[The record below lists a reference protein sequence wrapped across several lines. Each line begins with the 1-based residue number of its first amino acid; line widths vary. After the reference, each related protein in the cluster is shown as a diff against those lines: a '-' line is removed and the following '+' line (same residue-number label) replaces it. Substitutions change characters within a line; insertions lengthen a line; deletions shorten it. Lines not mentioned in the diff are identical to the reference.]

1 MLRRIACVVLL
12 LFVGLSCSRD
22 PQVVKKKYLQSGNRY
37 FEKGKYKE
45 AYIMYRNALKKD
57 SKYSEAYYRAGLTE
71 LRMGQPVAALRDLR
85 RAADTDPNFTNP
97 DARVQAGNIVL
108 AAYLTNRDRPAA
120 LRDEI
125 RSLSDELLKRDPKS
139 LPGLRLRGYLK
150 LVADNDPKAAIE
162 QFRLADQISPS
173 DPDVVL
179 PLVQS
184 LMSDGQG
191 AEAEKMG
198 RALLEKR
205 KNFLPMYDVLYV
217 AYVRSRRLDEAEQ
230 ILRLKAANNPK
241 EPGFLLQLAQHYYRL
256 GRTADMQ
263 STLERLISNPKL
275 YPKGRQQAGKFYAS
289 IRDYDAAMRQF
300 QEGMR
305 EDSSDKADY
314 QREIAQIL
322 IVQNKK
328 SEASRL
334 LEEVLKTHPK
344 DERAQA
350 MRSSLLIETGDPQ
363 QVQQAITELQAA
375 VGQDSKNPVL
385 RFNLGRALLAKGQ
398 LDQARVQFQ
407 EAIKIRQEYLP
418 ARLALAQLFMVRR
431 EYASAIQAAKEV
443 LDYDP
448 RNLSA
453 KLIRTTGLA
462 AIGNNAL
469 ARAEL
474 AETIR
479 LYPNSADAAL
489 QLAVL
494 DMGEKRYKE
503 AEEAFTRLYRA
514 HPADLRP
521 LMGAAETYALQGQYD
536 NAIQM
541 LQGEIARNPGR
552 LELRNALGNIAFRGE
567 KYDLAAQQYELV
579 IKARPEAGDVYL
591 RLGQTLAMKGDL
603 DGALRTFDKA
613 KQLRPNDPAAYVQLA
628 LLLERTGNRAKARP
642 VYEQILKLKPDH
654 PIALNNLA
662 YLMAETGNVAEL
674 DQALALAQQ
683 ARQKLPDNSDVAD
696 TLGWIYIKKNL
707 SDNAVELFSQLVAKR
722 PEVSIYHYHLAMALY
737 QRGDRQQA
745 KKELR
750 SALERKPSAE
760 QAVKIKELMAKIG

>member
-12 LFVGLSCSRD
+12 AFVGASCSRD
-22 PQVVKKKYLQSGNRY
+22 PEVVKRKYVQSGNRY

-57 SKYSEAYYRAGLTE
+57 SKYSEAYYRVGLTE
-71 LRMGQPVAALRDLR
+71 LRLGQTMAALRDLH
-85 RAADTDPNFTNP
+85 RAIDTDPNFTNP
-97 DARVQAGNIVL
+97 DARVQAANIVL
-108 AAYLTNRDRPAA
+108 AGYLTNRERPAA
-120 LRDEI
+120 LRDEV

-162 QFRLADQISPS
+162 QFRMADRISPS
-173 DPDVVL
+173 DPDIVL

-184 LMSDGQG
+184 LMADGQG

-198 RALLEKR
+198 RDLIAKR
-205 KNFLPMYDVLYV
+205 KDFLPMYDVLYV
-217 AYVRSRRLDEAEQ
+217 AYVRSGRINEAEQ
-230 ILRLKAANNPK
+230 ILKQKADNNPQ
-241 EPGFLLQLAQHYYRL
+241 PGFILQLAQHYYRA
-256 GRTADMQ
+256 GKTGDMQ
-263 STLERLISNPKL
+263 ATLKRLISNPKL
-275 YPKGRQQAGKFYAS
+275 YPKGRQQVGKFYAT

-300 QEGMR
+300 QEGMK
-305 EDSSDKADY
+305 EDPDSKPDY
-314 QREIAQIL
+314 QREIAQLL

-328 SEASRL
+328 SEANRL
-334 LEEVLKTHPK
+334 LEEVLNANPK
-344 DERAQA
+344 DERARA

-363 QVQQAITELQAA
+363 RVQQAITELQSA
-375 VGQDSKNPVL
+375 VGQDPKNPVL

-407 EAIKIRQEYLP
+407 EAIKLHKEYLP
-418 ARLALAQLFMVRR
+418 ARLALAQLYMVRR
-431 EYASAIQAAKEV
+431 EYANAIQAAKEV

-469 ARAEL
+469 ARTEL

-479 LYPNSADAAL
+479 LYPNSVDAAL

-494 DMGEKRYKE
+494 DLGEKRYKE
-503 AEEAFTRLYRA
+503 AEEEFTQLYRA
-514 HPADLRP
+514 HPADLRA
-521 LMGAAETYALQGQYD
+521 LMGAAETYAVQDQFD
-536 NAIQM
+536 KAIQL
-541 LQGEIARNPGR
+541 LQGEIVRNPGR
-552 LELRNALGNIAFRGE
+552 LELRNALGNIAFRGG
-567 KYDLAAQQYELV
+567 KYGLAADQYEFI

-591 RLGQTLAMKGDL
+591 RLGQTLAMKGDEK
-603 DGALRTFDKA
+603 GALRTFEKA
-613 KQLRPNDPAAYVQLA
+613 QQLRPNDPAAYVQVA
-628 LLLERTGNRAKARP
+628 LLLERTGQRDKARP
-642 VYEQILKLKPDH
+642 VYEQILRMKPDH

-662 YLMAETGNVAEL
+662 YLMAESGNTAEL

-683 ARQKLPDNSDVAD
+683 ARQKLPDNPDVAD

-707 SDNAVELFSQLVAKR
+707 SDNAVDLLSNLVAKN
-722 PEVSIYHYHLAMALY
+722 PGVSIYHYHLAMALY
-737 QRGDRQQA
+737 QRGDKQQA

-750 SALERKPSAE
+750 AAMERKPSAE
-760 QAVKIKELMAKIG
+760 QAAKIKELLSKIG